1 MSSSK
6 KKYIIDQDSFGKSIS
21 RFTDPGEP
29 VDFKRYSICSAC
41 SHRTREKDRE
51 GKKTCKAF
59 PNGIPDKFWSGK
71 VDHTVPYTGDGGITF
86 EP

>member
-1 MSSSK
+1 MSNPK
-6 KKYIIDQDSFGKSIS
+6 KKYVINRDSFGESIS
-21 RFTDPGEP
+21 RFTDPGKP
-29 VDFKRYSICSAC
+29 IDVRRYSICSAC
-41 SHRTREKDRE
+41 SHRTREKDQD

-71 VDHTVPYTGDGGITF
+71 VDHTTPYTGDHGITF